1 MSSVASFEIAYH
13 QCLNA
18 SGQAT
23 ATLPSFVDDK
33 ETVVALY
40 KMMTLLRLFDKKAI
54 ALQRTGRMGTYSSV
68 LGQEAIGVAIGHVM
82 QPQDLLAP
90 AYREY
95 GAMLQR
101 GVRMRDILF
110 YWGGD
115 ERGMDYQGDAREDLP
130 ICVPIATQVTQA
142 VGVAYAFKLRG
153 EARVV
158 VCICGDGAT
167 SKGDFYEGLN
177 AAALWQL
184 PVLFVV
190 NNNQWAISVP
200 RQQQSH
206 AQTLAQKAIAAGMPG
221 EQVDGNDVLAMTD
234 RCALALE
241 EIRAG
246 AGPRLIEALTYR
258 LCDHT
263 TADDAQ
269 RYRDEDEVARHRLA
283 EPIVRLRQWM
293 LQQHQWD
300 DDKEQLLLQSC
311 DEQIEAEVEQYL
323 NTPALAAESM
333 FDYLYQELPAAF
345 HAQQRAVKERT

>member
-13 QCLNA
+13 QYLDA
-18 SGQAT
+18 SSQVT
-23 ATLPSFVDDK
+23 APLPAFVDDK
-33 ETVVALY
+33 QSVLALY
-40 KMMTLLRLFDKKAI
+40 KMMTLLRLFDTKAI
-54 ALQRTGRMGTYSSV
+54 ALQRTGRMGTYAST
-68 LGQEAIGVAIGHVM
+68 LGQEAIGVALGHVM
-82 QPQDLLAP
+82 QAQDILAP

-101 GVRMRDILF
+101 GVRMRDILL

-115 ERGMDYQGDAREDLP
+115 ERGMDYQGAAREDLP
-130 ICVPIATQVTQA
+130 ICVPIASQVPQA
-142 VGVAYAFKLRG
+142 VGVAYAIKLRG

-158 VCICGDGAT
+158 VCVCGDGAT

-200 RQQQSH
+200 RRHQSH

-234 RCALALE
+234 RCSLALQ
-241 EIRAG
+241 EIRDG
-246 AGPRLIEALTYR
+246 AGPRLIEALSYR

-269 RYRDEDEVARHRLA
+269 RYRNENEVEQQRQA
-283 EPIVRLRQWM
+283 EPIARLQNWMRQRGE
-293 LQQHQWD
+293 WD
-300 DDKEQLLLQSC
+300 DEREQQLLQSC
-311 DEQIEAEVEQYL
+311 SEQIDVEVEEYL
-323 NTPALAAESM
+323 NMPALPATSM
-333 FDYLYQELPAAF
+333 FDYLYQELPAALR
-345 HAQQRAVKERT
+345 AQQAELKERQ